1 MKITSRF
8 NGSIYGHSHAFF
20 CCSRWLLT

>member
-8 NGSIYGHSHAFF
+8 NIYFMIMVLWMKSI
-20 CCSRWLLT
+20 LLF